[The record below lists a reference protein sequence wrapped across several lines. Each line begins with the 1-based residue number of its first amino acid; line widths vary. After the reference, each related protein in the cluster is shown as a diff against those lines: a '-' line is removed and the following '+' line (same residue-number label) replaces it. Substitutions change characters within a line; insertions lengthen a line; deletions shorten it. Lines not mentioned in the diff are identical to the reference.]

1 MYEFLYS
8 GNNDTNG
15 GGQMKNKLILFFK
28 QNGFLLFLF
37 ICVCVV
43 AIGTIYIATEDLRTV
58 EKHKEDLI
66 ILDEIKDIEEEIA
79 LENIE
84 VSSIED
90 TIENEENDNP
100 EEGVVSTEEQEPETA
115 EELPDDEVLETVSE
129 DDIEFVEDYEEE
141 EEDTDFVTDKPVS
154 YILPVE
160 GDIITEF
167 STDKLVYS
175 KTLDDW
181 RAHTG
186 VDIKASVGTK
196 VKAPLDGTVKEV
208 INDDL
213 WGIIIIIDHGNGLV
227 SKIANLGTTEMVK
240 PGIEVKRGDYI
251 STVGNPAPIEMDME
265 SHIHLEVSNNGKLVD
280 PRSITN

>member
-90 TIENEENDNP
+90 TIENDNP